1 MGLSGYSVAP
11 LAKKLGIAAGHTVV
25 LLGRPPKWDIPA
37 LPDGVH
43 VTGTGIGDAD
53 VVVAFCPRRIA
64 VETVTPHLV
73 AHLKPASSA
82 WIAWPRRAGGHHSDI
97 TEDLLRELILPTGLV
112 DVKVAALDLDWSG
125 LKFVW
130 RKELRTPP

>member
-1 MGLSGYSVAP
+1 MSTGYSVTP
-11 LAKKLGIAAGHTVV
+11 LAKKLGIKAGHTVV
-25 LLGRPPKWDIPA
+25 LLGCPAGWEIPE
-37 LPDGVH
+37 LPVDVRIS
-43 VTGTGIGDAD
+43 GTGIASAD

-64 VETVTPHLV
+64 VETVTPYLSER
-73 AHLKPASSA
+73 LQPASAA

-97 TEDLLRELILPTGLV
+97 SENLLRELLLPTGLV

-130 RKELRTPP
+130 RKERRP